1 MNAATQEVL
10 KKLTAAD
17 SAWRQWH
24 GDMDEDDIEQAAVL
38 DGRAEMAAGIA
49 SAAGGVPFRITR
61 SLDAMRAAILSCQ
74 LPGAT
79 AVR

>member
-24 GDMDEDDIEQAAVL
+24 GDMDEDDIPRMNPSFERGFLAGVQWAIGQEQEENA
-38 DGRAEMAAGIA
+38 
-49 SAAGGVPFRITR
+49 
-61 SLDAMRAAILSCQ
+61 
-74 LPGAT
+74 
-79 AVR
+79 